1 MSKKLVVPTLETQ
14 QKYPLFYAEATKTI
28 NDIIEHISKERGIYT
43 SNIEPDPKEHTIWF
57 NTNFNAIYFY
67 NEKTKSFIPITGGG
81 GGDLST
87 IITLVNDLR
96 EEIGDSDDW
105 NNDGQYNTIY
115 AALDGLQ
122 TQIQNINSTAIP
134 IYTVSNKN
142 ELFNM
147 DLDRGIYKVVE
158 EIKDNA
164 KIIKNYYILTVGGLP
179 NNPIYKLY
187 GSAGIFEQ
195 QTIDNVKQFVK
206 VDFDVTSIQEIIG
219 SGKFG
224 TNLEDAENITDA
236 INILSSIIGETDSG
250 DADISFM
257 NGYSILTYLAYIND
271 IFDINSFN
279 LLVGHDEENRKVAK
293 MFTDLQTLVNNI
305 KTLVGDGNFGPN
317 FIDGDDITICLRE
330 LGKNIGYFD
339 YWNNNHQDENI
350 FAALDRIDSVTKELD
365 DKIKNTSSL
374 INGGKMTYSYKKL
387 EQAMEHPIVKNL
399 PAGTYNISINV
410 SKTKE
415 AIEPFGVGSIVIRNT
430 NGKLLSYYPSNNIPL
445 NLQFSQPVNIY
456 VTPFD
461 KDYLDYCITED
472 GGNFQYDDASFVSS
486 DVDYTFDNI
495 WVISSTDVS
504 DIKDRLDIIEDTI
517 LNNSEFVEVNE
528 GDIIIENNKK
538 YKINNKQGFAI
549 TKNSDD
555 IITNFTIL
563 SIYSTP
569 PTFEDIPIIGF
580 SDTYTYEEVV
590 LLEYNNG
597 YITVSKILEKGD
609 IFTTLSPIIAFDSE
623 RDDIAE
629 LTFRQLGNAYITET
643 KDTNIDNYTFM
654 ATEGDVIIPKNLT
667 FANIPDGGFINA
679 LIMYGSYTESDI
691 VPYAGGAMNQ
701 IINLIVY
708 SSINVDNIQ
717 AYVNRYIIGNGGT
730 ISGYRIFSTL
740 QLQSFTEND
749 VDKSNIIGT
758 DTDIIL
764 TNCSANIDAYMI
776 ANVGLSSPLT
786 VAYFGNNTNVYIH
799 MGTRESIV
807 RIFENIP
814 EYLEIDYD
822 ETCSIEFYTKE
833 EHIEEFK
840 TIIKTQH
847 PNTNILNNITFYVT
861 EFITTQN
868 GLFKETIAIN
878 KGDEIAKY
886 IHV

>member
-1 MSKKLVVPTLETQ
+1 MSKKLVIPTLETQ

-57 NTNFNAIYFY
+57 NTNFNTIYFY

-81 GGDLST
+81 GGDLSA
-87 IITLVNDLR
+87 IITLINDLR
-96 EEIGDSDDW
+96 EEVGNYDNW
-105 NNDGQYNTIY
+105 NNDGQYDTIY

-122 TQIQNINSTAIP
+122 TQITNINSTIIP
-134 IYTVSNKN
+134 SYTVSDKN
-142 ELFNM
+142 ELFGMN
-147 DLDRGIYKVVE
+147 LSSGIYKIE
-158 EIKDNA
+158 EDRR
-164 KIIKNYYILTVGGLP
+164 YYILTVSGKSSKT
-179 NNPIYKLY
+179 YTLY
-187 GSAGIFEQ
+187 GNTGIYIQE
-195 QTIDNVKQFVK
+195 TIDGVKQFVK
-206 VDFDVTSIQEIIG
+206 VDFDATSIQEIIG

-236 INILSSIIGETDSG
+236 INILSSMIGETDQG
-250 DADISFM
+250 DANIDFM
-257 NGYSILTYLAYIND
+257 NGYSILTYLFYIND
-271 IFDINSFN
+271 TLDIDSFN
-279 LLVGHDEENRKVAK
+279 TMVGHDEENRKVAK
-293 MFTDLQTLVNNI
+293 IFTDLQTLVNNLKAI
-305 KTLVGDGNFGPN
+305 VGEGGWNLGNFPN
-317 FIDGDDITICLRE
+317 GDDLSVCVDE
-330 LGKNIGYFD
+330 LGHAVGSVED
-339 YWNNNHQDENI
+339 WNNVKKYGNVFE
-350 FAALDRIDSVTKELD
+350 ALDGIDSDIKKLD
-365 DKIKNTSSL
+365 DKIKTSSSL
-374 INGGKMTYSYKKL
+374 INGGKKTYSYKKL

-430 NGKLLSYYPSNNIPL
+430 NEKVLSYYPSNNIPL

-472 GGNFQYDDASFVSS
+472 GGNFQYDDASFIVS

-495 WVISSTDVS
+495 WVIPSTDVS

-528 GDIIIENNKK
+528 GNIIIENNKK

-629 LTFRQLGNAYITET
+629 LTFKQLGSAYITET
-643 KDTNIDNYTFM
+643 KDTNIDNYIFM

-667 FANIPDGGFINA
+667 FTNIPDDGAINN
-679 LIMYGSYTESDI
+679 LIIYGNYTESDI
-691 VPYAGGAMNQ
+691 VPYAGSNINQ
-701 IINLIVY
+701 ITNLIVY
-708 SSINVDNIQ
+708 NNIDINNMQ
-717 AYVNRYIIGNGGT
+717 AYVSRYIIGNGGS
-730 ISGYRIFSTL
+730 IDGNKIHSIL
-740 QLQSFTEND
+740 QLSSFTEND
-749 VDKSNIIGT
+749 SDKENIIGA
-758 DTDIIL
+758 DNEVVL
-764 TNCSANIDAYMI
+764 TNCSANIEVYMI
-776 ANVGLSSPLT
+776 QLGWSSPTT
-786 VAYFGNNTNVYIH
+786 VAYFGNNANVYIH

-814 EYLEIDYD
+814 EHLEIAYD
-822 ETCSIEFYTKE
+822 ENCSMDFYTKQE
-833 EHIEEFK
+833 YIEEFK
-840 TIIKTQH
+840 TIITTQH
-847 PNTNILNNITFYVT
+847 PNTNILNNISFYST
-861 EFITTQN
+861 EFVTTQN
-868 GLFKETIAIN
+868 GLFKETVAIN